1 MKAHV
6 LLPREAGPERLVG
19 RVLCHDVRDAGGQ
32 IVARKGEI
40 LDETAAARLTELGAP
55 ELHLLELEPGD
66 LHEVPAGERLARAAV
81 GEGVEVKG
89 FAGGQWSLTAARRG
103 LLEVRGEALDG
114 VNALEGMSVYTLYHD
129 QVVEAGEVVAK
140 AKVTPLAIVEALVR
154 EAEARC
160 RAARG
165 LVSVRPFRPV
175 KVGAVARAEL
185 DERVRERFRAALV
198 EKLGW
203 FGSEL
208 IHLAFVAADPEAMAA
223 AIGACRARGAE
234 LVVAVGANALDP
246 LDPIFAALERL
257 GGRMTR
263 VGVPAHPGS
272 LLWLAHLGAVPVLG
286 MPSCGMFSQATVF
299 DLVLPR
305 LLAGAPVTPAVLAG
319 LGHGGLLGREMAFR
333 FPPYRGGQVRGELP
347 E

>member
-1 MKAHV
+1 MKAHAV
-6 LLPREAGPERLVG
+6 FPREAGPERLVG
-19 RVLCHDVRDAGGQ
+19 RVLCHDVRDAAGQ
-32 IVARKGEI
+32 VVARKGEI
-40 LDETAAARLTELGAP
+40 LDEAAAARLAELDDP

-89 FAGGQWSLTAARRG
+89 FAGGQWALTAARRG
-103 LLEVRGEALDG
+103 LLEVRGEALEA
-114 VNALEGMSVYTLYHD
+114 VNALEGMSVYTRYHD

-140 AKVTPLAIVEALVR
+140 AKVTPLAIAEALVQ
-154 EAEARC
+154 EVEARC

-165 LVSVRPFRPV
+165 LVAVRPFYPMR
-175 KVGAVARAEL
+175 VGAVARAEL
-185 DERVRERFRAALV
+185 DERVRERFRAALT
-198 EKLGW
+198 EKLAW

-208 IHLAFVAADPEAMAA
+208 VHLAFVPAEPEAMAA
-223 AIGACRARGAE
+223 AIDACRARGAQ

-246 LDPIFAALERL
+246 LDPVFAALDRL

-263 VGVPAHPGS
+263 IGVPAHPGS
-272 LLWLAHLGAVPVLG
+272 LLWLAYLGVLPVLG

-305 LLAGAPVTPAVLAG
+305 LLAGAPVTPDILAG

-333 FPPYRGGQVRGELP
+333 FPPYRGGQERGALP